1 MRDLVLVKFNAR
13 LQHKRENKNRDPIE
27 KVTND
32 ILEDEDNE
40 FITGIV
46 PDDNAGEHLGNEAQA
61 QQETSTSQAQGR
73 KRKRPA
79 VANKKRKKS
88 IHSLLN
94 SIEEDPMLC
103 SSSSESEDDQARDES
118 NYASADSD

>member
-1 MRDLVLVKFNAR
+1 MRDLVFVKFNAR

-46 PDDNAGEHLGNEAQA
+46 PDGNAGEHLGNEAKLN
-61 QQETSTSQAQGR
+61 
-73 KRKRPA
+73 KRLQHHKH
-79 VANKKRKKS
+79 K
-88 IHSLLN
+88 
-94 SIEEDPMLC
+94 EEK
-103 SSSSESEDDQARDES
+103 ERDLQ
-118 NYASADSD
+118 

>member
-1 MRDLVLVKFNAR
+1 MRDLVFVKFNAR
-13 LQHKRENKNRDPIE
+13 LQHKRANKNRDPIE
-27 KVTND
+27 KVID
-32 ILEDEDNE
+32 DVLEDEANE

-46 PDDNAGEHLGNEAQA
+46 PNDNASEHLGNEAQA

-73 KRKRPA
+73 KRKRSA
-79 VANKKRKKS
+79 VAKKKRKKS

-103 SSSSESEDDQARDES
+103 SS
-118 NYASADSD
+118 YSDRKSVV